1 MLIGYL
7 IAIIILFL
15 MINYLEQNLKIK
27 FLHEVI
33 LVSIYFLTIAGI
45 FYEMNISTY
54 YLYTIMLTVSMVEIF
69 LLYYKELSTSRN
81 PYSFYKYIFL
91 VAVIYLI
98 NRLFI
103 DKVKGTFLS
112 LEELKAFI
120 WILVFLYLYW
130 YLRKFLQEKSNKM
143 MISKIKDDYLMIQYV
158 HLKNEYYQVIKSRN
172 RNLTT
177 LIYSI
182 ILYENIKRP
191 FILRKIDIILY
202 RLDGIPRKFGIM
214 QIKNKT
220 VLSDEESIK
229 RGIRRIENINKQIP
243 TSLKNTQRTVKIL
256 EKYHYQ
262 KEEIKD
268 IINISKKIKLFE
280 VK

>member
-7 IAIIILFL
+7 ITSIILFL

-54 YLYTIMLTVSMVEIF
+54 YLYAIMLIVSMVEIF

-91 VAVIYLI
+91 VAVFYLI

-103 DKVKGTFLS
+103 DKVKGTFLT
-112 LEELKAFI
+112 LEELKSFI

-130 YLRKFLQEKSNKM
+130 YLRKFLQEKSNKIM
-143 MISKIKDDYLMIQYV
+143 LSKIKDDYLMIQYV
-158 HLKNEYYQVIKSRN
+158 HLKNEYYQIIKSKN
-172 RNLTT
+172 KNLIP

-220 VLSDEESIK
+220 VLSDIDSIK
-229 RGIRRIENINKQIP
+229 RGIKRIEIINKQLSP
-243 TSLKNTQRTVKIL
+243 NLKNIQKNIKIL

-268 IINISKKIKLFE
+268 IINIYQKINLFE
-280 VK
+280 SK

>member
-7 IAIIILFL
+7 ITAIILFL

-54 YLYTIMLTVSMVEIF
+54 YLYAIMLIVSMVEIF

-81 PYSFYKYIFL
+81 TYSFYKYIFL
-91 VAVIYLI
+91 VAVVYLI

-103 DKVKGTFLS
+103 DKVKGTFLT
-112 LEELKAFI
+112 LEELKSFI

-130 YLRKFLQEKSNKM
+130 YLRKFLQEKSNKIM
-143 MISKIKDDYLMIQYV
+143 LSKIKDDYLMIQYV
-158 HLKNEYYQVIKSRN
+158 HLKNEYYQIIKSKN
-172 RNLTT
+172 KNLIP

-220 VLSDEESIK
+220 VLSDVDSIK
-229 RGIRRIENINKQIP
+229 RGIKRIEIINKQLSP
-243 TSLKNTQRTVKIL
+243 NLKNIQKNIKIL

-268 IINISKKIKLFE
+268 IINIYQKINLFE
-280 VK
+280 SK

>member
-7 IAIIILFL
+7 ITIIILFL

>member
-7 IAIIILFL
+7 ITSIILFL

-54 YLYTIMLTVSMVEIF
+54 YLYAIMLIVSMVEIF

-91 VAVIYLI
+91 VAVVYLI

-103 DKVKGTFLS
+103 DKVKGTFLT
-112 LEELKAFI
+112 LEELKSFI

-130 YLRKFLQEKSNKM
+130 YLRKFLQEKSNKIRFFTKYKALLFFM
-143 MISKIKDDYLMIQYV
+143 NYVSHKIAFLRSGLFLHPLFNYNV
-158 HLKNEYYQVIKSRN
+158 PKS
-172 RNLTT
+172 L
-177 LIYSI
+177 SPASP
-182 ILYENIKRP
+182 RP
-191 FILRKIDIILY
+191 
-202 RLDGIPRKFGIM
+202 GQM
-214 QIKNKT
+214 
-220 VLSDEESIK
+220 
-229 RGIRRIENINKQIP
+229 
-243 TSLKNTQRTVKIL
+243 
-256 EKYHYQ
+256 
-262 KEEIKD
+262 
-268 IINISKKIKLFE
+268 
-280 VK
+280 

>member
-7 IAIIILFL
+7 ITAIILFL

-54 YLYTIMLTVSMVEIF
+54 YLYAIMLIVSMVEIF

-91 VAVIYLI
+91 VAVFYLI

-103 DKVKGTFLS
+103 DKVKGTFLT
-112 LEELKAFI
+112 LEELKSFI

-130 YLRKFLQEKSNKM
+130 YLRKFLQEKSNKIM
-143 MISKIKDDYLMIQYV
+143 LSKIKDDYLMIQYV
-158 HLKNEYYQVIKSRN
+158 HLKNEYYQIIKSKN
-172 RNLTT
+172 KNLIP

-220 VLSDEESIK
+220 VLSDIDSIK
-229 RGIRRIENINKQIP
+229 RGIKRIEIINKQLSP
-243 TSLKNTQRTVKIL
+243 NLKNIQKNIKIL

-268 IINISKKIKLFE
+268 IINIYQKINLFE
-280 VK
+280 SK

>member
-7 IAIIILFL
+7 ITIIILFL

-45 FYEMNISTY
+45 FYKMNISTY

-69 LLYYKELSTSRN
+69 LLYYKELSTNRN
-81 PYSFYKYIFL
+81 PYSFYKYVFL

>member
-7 IAIIILFL
+7 ITAIILFL

-54 YLYTIMLTVSMVEIF
+54 YLYAIMLIVSMVEIF

-91 VAVIYLI
+91 VTVVYLI

-103 DKVKGTFLS
+103 DKVKGTFLT
-112 LEELKAFI
+112 LEELKSFI

-130 YLRKFLQEKSNKM
+130 YLRKFLREKSNKIM
-143 MISKIKDDYLMIQYV
+143 LSKIKDDYLMIQYV
-158 HLKNEYYQVIKSRN
+158 HLKNEYYQIIKSKN
-172 RNLTT
+172 KNLTP

-220 VLSDEESIK
+220 VLSDVDSIK
-229 RGIRRIENINKQIP
+229 RGIKRIEIINKQLSP
-243 TSLKNTQRTVKIL
+243 NLKNIQKNIKIL

-262 KEEIKD
+262 KEEVKD
-268 IINISKKIKLFE
+268 IINIYQKINLFE
-280 VK
+280 SK

>member
-7 IAIIILFL
+7 ITAIILFL

-54 YLYTIMLTVSMVEIF
+54 YLYAIMLIVSMVEIF

-130 YLRKFLQEKSNKM
+130 YLRRFLQEKSNKIM
-143 MISKIKDDYLMIQYV
+143 LSKIKDDYLMIQYV
-158 HLKNEYYQVIKSRN
+158 HLKNEYYQIIKPKN
-172 RNLTT
+172 KNLTP

-220 VLSDEESIK
+220 VLSDVDSIK
-229 RGIRRIENINKQIP
+229 RGIKRIEIINKQLSP
-243 TSLKNTQRTVKIL
+243 NLKNIQKNIKIL

-262 KEEIKD
+262 KEEVKD
-268 IINISKKIKLFE
+268 IINIYQKINLFE
-280 VK
+280 SK